1 MYLDNLATN
10 VSENAIAD
18 IRRRKT
24 DTDTNVDTNAVTDT
38 DTNTDRDTKTYTC
51 TYTNMDTKNIKYQKY
66 FGAGGIYQ
74 APHLDNGNL
83 ATNVSN
89 SPLSGSLPGQSIWV
103 DFTPK
108 SRKKKK
114 TWQDKPVFPPE
125 RDT

>member
-1 MYLDNLATN
+1 MQLQIQIQIQI
-10 VSENAIAD
+10 EIQ
-18 IRRRKT
+18 RRIH
-24 DTDTNVDTNAVTDT
+24 VHIQIWIQ
-38 DTNTDRDTKTYTC
+38 
-51 TYTNMDTKNIKYQKY
+51 KNIKYQKY

-89 SPLSGSLPGQSIWV
+89 SPLSGSLPGPSIWV